1 MRKHLD
7 IYAGRVSLAALLIKF
22 NTVDSEELEGDVE
35 CDDL

>member
-7 IYAGRVSLAALLIKF
+7 IYAGRVSLAALLVEF
-22 NTVDSEELEGDVE
+22 DTVDSKELEGDVE